1 MKSQALI
8 EQILHNS
15 VTKQRVKN
23 SHQKI
28 VDTKD
33 DPQHVGTVTMTRT
46 KDDLTSARGLLVTS
60 QEGIL
65 DNAPYCS
72 HWTPNPS
79 RYGRYVDVHRHYFA
93 GNTLDNLQQ
102 VNVIVLDLDYHN
114 QKKAEWT
121 QAKQRLLTL
130 NNQLKPTAVLNSPHG
145 YQVYYILDQPAY
157 VRRQKDGSLP
167 VVKVAQLIADELK
180 DYMNHKFPEL
190 DCGCNNFGF
199 FRVPHENNILFYDPQ
214 TTSRFADW
222 IEWSKQQVAQKRQQT
237 NAKQQVRSRIKQG
250 EAAQLRTARQTQ
262 AKQPWYLAALQV
274 NNVVESGLG
283 KGVGRH
289 NFLMT
294 LALANFGSKI
304 PFMDAYNELDVWNTN
319 NVAPLAVKEF
329 ERILKDAYSGHYHG
343 ATQPY
348 IKNIQANYL
357 SPRLLAQ
364 VPQPK
369 VWHKYAKARIDRQ
382 NSHLSE
388 WANDLK
394 QYINQNA
401 YREGGYLEMS
411 FRQLETALNI
421 SAQSLNKLKKDLQT
435 KGELAVT
442 TIGRGRYAITRWATP
457 TTIARSYELALRA
470 LLTAQQAQRL
480 SWQNYLADFTDHLL
494 LTNKTFKATVEH
506 LAHLLNQFYRGQFGV
521 DPGS

>member
-1 MKSQALI
+1 M
-8 EQILHNS
+8 
-15 VTKQRVKN
+15 
-23 SHQKI
+23 
-28 VDTKD
+28 
-33 DPQHVGTVTMTRT
+33 
-46 KDDLTSARGLLVTS
+46 
-60 QEGIL
+60 
-65 DNAPYCS
+65 
-72 HWTPNPS
+72 
-79 RYGRYVDVHRHYFA
+79 
-93 GNTLDNLQQ
+93 
-102 VNVIVLDLDYHN
+102 
-114 QKKAEWT
+114 
-121 QAKQRLLTL
+121 
-130 NNQLKPTAVLNSPHG
+130 
-145 YQVYYILDQPAY
+145 
-157 VRRQKDGSLP
+157 
-167 VVKVAQLIADELK
+167 
-180 DYMNHKFPEL
+180 
-190 DCGCNNFGF
+190 
-199 FRVPHENNILFYDPQ
+199 
-214 TTSRFADW
+214 
-222 IEWSKQQVAQKRQQT
+222 
-237 NAKQQVRSRIKQG
+237 
-250 EAAQLRTARQTQ
+250 
-262 AKQPWYLAALQV
+262 
-274 NNVVESGLG
+274 
-283 KGVGRH
+283 
-289 NFLMT
+289 
-294 LALANFGSKI
+294 
-304 PFMDAYNELDVWNTN
+304 
-319 NVAPLAVKEF
+319 AVKEF

-506 LAHLLNQFYRGQFGV
+506 LAHLLNQFYWGQFWV